1 MTSAE
6 LPAYNRANVSRETAV
21 DDVAELM
28 AQPASDSG
36 WIYLGESD
44 ARQQIFR
51 LNGNLRAVFEF
62 DRNDRLV
69 AYGSFETTEPWKQDG
84 SEPMVPD
91 SDVPLILL

>member
-1 MTSAE
+1 
-6 LPAYNRANVSRETAV
+6 
-21 DDVAELM
+21 M